1 MKSRDRQEQILAHL
15 LKRGSARLADLRE
28 RFQVSEG
35 TIRND
40 LRELERQGK
49 LIRTHGGAT
58 TAKTKYHG
66 GNGINGTSA
75 NNNEDDSI
83 SERRIAQIQH
93 IAHRAV
99 ELVNEGDSILLSG
112 GETTRAMV
120 DDLLPKKGL
129 TVITNSLEIAQQL
142 SHNPSHSIVLI
153 GGQVH
158 FNSDAVDGPVASGML
173 ERMRV
178 SKAFIDCEG
187 VSAAQGFAS
196 NHIADAQVKAS
207 MAACADTVVMLATS
221 ETLGKL
227 ALMSF
232 ASLNQAHHLITTQ
245 NKPETNT
252 SASGAADDAFNAL
265 MAAGVRISLS
275 GERITEICADC
286 PPDHTWRI
294 GFANLTED
302 QDFSAK
308 VRQSVER
315 AAQLLGNVELVLA
328 DNASDPQLALQNG
341 KRMLEANLDLMIE
354 YQQDERTN
362 YMLMDMFR
370 ASGTPVI
377 AVDIPMPGAVYFG
390 ADNYR
395 AGRMAGE
402 AAAAWIQKHWGGKL
416 DKIVCLEQRESG
428 SIPAARIQGTLV
440 TLRNMISVKDSDIVV
455 CDTHGTLDE
464 SRSAATSALRNIPW
478 GKKVLFIGINANS
491 AIGALEA
498 AEVLGRQVCTAVV
511 SQNASRR
518 VRSELRRNNPML
530 IGAVDYFPE
539 AYGDRIMQLAASLLA
554 ERHVPPATYTDH
566 ALMTS
571 TNVQRFYP
579 NDVDEVVPLPVRERA
594 RRDVLETLVSA
605 PVVAR

>member
-1 MKSRDRQEQILAHL
+1 MKSRERQEQILAYL
-15 LKRGSARLADLRE
+15 LKRGSTRLADLRE

-66 GNGINGTSA
+66 AITSSD
-75 NNNEDDSI
+75 EDDSS
-83 SERRIAQIQH
+83 SEHRIAQIQH

-129 TVITNSLEIAQQL
+129 TVITNSVEIAQQL

-232 ASLNQAHHLITTQ
+232 ASLSQAHHLITTH
-245 NKPETNT
+245 NNPETNN
-252 SASGAADDAFNAL
+252 SAADDAFNAL
-265 MAAGVRISLS
+265 MVAGVRISLS

-286 PPDHTWRI
+286 PPDTTWRI

-315 AAQLLGNVELVLA
+315 AAQSLGNVELVLA
-328 DNASDPQLALQNG
+328 DNAADPQMALQNG
-341 KRMLEANLDLMIE
+341 KRMLEANLDLIIE
-354 YQQDERTN
+354 YQQDEHTN

-402 AAAAWIQKHWGGKL
+402 AAAVWIQKHWSGKL

-440 TLRNMISVKDSDIVV
+440 TLRNVISIKDSDIIV

-464 SRSAATSALRNIPW
+464 SRGAATSALRNIPW

-498 AEVLGRQVCTAVV
+498 AEVLGRQGCTAVV

-566 ALMTS
+566 ALMTAA
-571 TNVQRFYP
+571 NVQRFYP
-579 NDVDEVVPLPVRERA
+579 DDVDEGVALPVREGV
-594 RRDVLETLVSA
+594 RREVLVSA
-605 PVVAR
+605 ALVAR

>member
-1 MKSRDRQEQILAHL
+1 MKSRERQEQLLAHL
-15 LKRGSARLADLRE
+15 LKRGSARLGDLRE

-58 TAKTKYHG
+58 TVKAKYRGAITS
-66 GNGINGTSA
+66 NGT
-75 NNNEDDSI
+75 NNEEDSI
-83 SERRIAQIQH
+83 SERRFAQIQH

-120 DDLLPKKGL
+120 DELLPKKGL
-129 TVITNSLEIAQQL
+129 TVITNSVEIAQQL

-158 FNSDAVDGPVASGML
+158 FNSDSVDGPMASGML

-178 SKAFIDCEG
+178 GKAFIDCEG

-196 NHIADAQVKAS
+196 NYIADAQVKAS
-207 MAACADTVVMLATS
+207 MASCADSVVMLATH
-221 ETLGKL
+221 EALGKL

-232 ASLNQAHHLITTQ
+232 ASLNQAHHLITTHTTH
-245 NKPETNT
+245 NENGNGI
-252 SASGAADDAFNAL
+252 ASDAMNAL
-265 MAAGVRISLS
+265 MTAGVRISLC
-275 GERITEICADC
+275 GERITEVCADC

-315 AAQLLGNVELVLA
+315 AAQALGNIELVLA
-328 DNASDPQLALQNG
+328 DNASDPHMALQNG
-341 KRMLEANLDLMIE
+341 RRMLEANLDLLIE

-370 ASGTPVI
+370 ADDMPVI

-402 AAAAWIQKHWGGKL
+402 AAAAWITKHWGGKL

-440 TLRNMISVKDSDIVV
+440 TLRNVINVKDNDVV
-455 CDTHGTLDE
+455 YCDTHGMLDE
-464 SRSAATSALRNIPW
+464 SRTAATNALRNIPW

-491 AIGALEA
+491 ALGALEA
-498 AEVLGRQVCTAVV
+498 AEVLGRQSCTAVV

-539 AYGDRIMQLAASLLA
+539 AYGDRIMQLAVGLLSD
-554 ERHVPPATYTDH
+554 RPVPPATYTDH
-566 ALMTS
+566 ALITHM
-571 TNVQRFYP
+571 NVQRFYP
-579 NDVDEVVPLPVRERA
+579 DDVDEVAALPVRESSRRA
-594 RRDVLETLVSA
+594 VLGGMA
-605 PVVAR
+605 VVAK

>member
-1 MKSRDRQEQILAHL
+1 MKSRDRQEQILSHL
-15 LKRGSARLADLRE
+15 LKRGSTRLADLRE

-66 GNGINGTSA
+66 AVVGSG
-75 NNNEDDSI
+75 EDDSI

-120 DDLLPKKGL
+120 DELLPKKGL
-129 TVITNSLEIAQQL
+129 TVITNSVEIAQQL

-207 MAACADTVVMLATS
+207 MAACADTVIMLATS

-232 ASLNQAHHLITTQ
+232 ASLNQAHHLITTHTTHTTQ
-245 NKPETNT
+245 NKPETNNGAN
-252 SASGAADDAFNAL
+252 SAADDVFNAL
-265 MAAGVRISLS
+265 MSAGVRISLS

-286 PPDHTWRI
+286 PPDTTWRI

-315 AAQLLGNVELVLA
+315 AAQSLGNVELVLA
-328 DNASDPQLALQNG
+328 DNASDPQMALQNG

-377 AVDIPMPGAVYFG
+377 AIDIPMPGAVYFG

-402 AAAAWIQKHWGGKL
+402 ASATWIQKHWGGKL

-440 TLRNMISVKDSDIVV
+440 TLRNVISIKDSDVIF

-464 SRSAATSALRNIPW
+464 SRAAATSALRNIPW

-566 ALMTS
+566 ALMTHA
-571 TNVQRFYP
+571 NVQRFYP
-579 NDVDEVVPLPVRERA
+579 DDEDEVVALPVRESA
-594 RRDVLETLVSA
+594 RREVLGTLISA
-605 PVVAR
+605 PMVAR